1 MANVEEQQDT
11 RSESQGNPAQD
22 KKPAPE
28 GSDKDRKQAKPVDPR
43 RKRNIRFVLLALLVV
58 AAIVAIPIYAYYAA
72 RESTDD
78 AEIDGHIVPVS
89 PRVSGTIV
97 EVLVNDN
104 QTVKIG
110 DPLVR
115 LDKADSEVAQAQAE
129 AQLANAEAGTAESG
143 ANVPLTTINT
153 SSQISTSSSGVN
165 EAEATVA
172 SSAQAVNSARAKVTA
187 ANADLAGRQAN
198 LIKAQ
203 KDLKRFES
211 LVSKDEI
218 SRQDFDAATAAEQS
232 AEAEVESSK
241 ANVIASQNAMDEA
254 IAQMNVSKARFSTAL
269 VQRRQSEQTKPREQ
283 ELTEARLKASQA
295 MVKQAQ
301 ANLNQARLNLGY
313 TSLVSPVNG
322 IVSRKSAELG
332 MRVSPGQELMAIVP
346 LDDVWVTA
354 NFKET
359 QLKKMVVGQK
369 VELEADTFGGR
380 KYHGHIESLAAA
392 SGAKFSLLPP
402 ENATGNYVKVV
413 QRLPVKILLEPGE
426 NTDFNLRP
434 GMSVTPTVLLDSK
447 HN

>member
-1 MANVEEQQDT
+1 MANVQEDQET
-11 RSESQGNPAQD
+11 TSETKKADPPKAEGD
-22 KKPAPE
+22 KNESKGA
-28 GSDKDRKQAKPVDPR
+28 DPR

-78 AEIDGHIVPVS
+78 AQVDGHVVPIS
-89 PRVSGTIV
+89 PRISGTV
-97 EVLVNDN
+97 LEVLVNDN
-104 QTVKIG
+104 QLVKAG

-115 LDKADSEVAQAQAE
+115 LDKADYEVAQAQAD
-129 AQLANAEAGTAESG
+129 AALANAEASTTESSV
-143 ANVPLTTINT
+143 NVPLTSINTTSQVNT
-153 SSQISTSSSGVN
+153 SSSQVD
-165 EAEATVA
+165 EAQASVA
-172 SSAQAVNSARAKVTA
+172 SAAQAVDSARAKVAA
-187 ANADLAGRQAN
+187 ANADLVGRQAN
-198 LIKAQ
+198 LVKAQ

-232 AEAEVESSK
+232 AEADVDSSK
-241 ANVIASQNAMDEA
+241 ANVSASQHALDEA
-254 IAQMNVSKARFSTAL
+254 SAQLNVAKARLQTAL
-269 VQRRQSEQTKPREQ
+269 VQRRQSEQTRPKQEQ
-283 ELTEARLKASQA
+283 VTEARFKASEA

-301 ANLNQARLNLGY
+301 ANVNQARLNLGY
-313 TSLVSPVNG
+313 TNIVAPLSG
-322 IVSRKSAELG
+322 IVSRKVAEPG
-332 MRVSPGQELMAIVP
+332 MHVTPGQEIMAIVP

-359 QLKKMVVGQK
+359 QLKKMAVGQK
-369 VELEADTFGGR
+369 VEFDVDTFGSSR
-380 KYHGHIESLAAA
+380 TYHGHIDSIAAA

-426 NTDFNLRP
+426 NSKYQLRP
-434 GMSVTPTVLLDSK
+434 GMSVTPTVLLDSA